1 MRLAALA
8 ALVATAAAADWPTEK
23 SVVVLDDSN
32 FDDFVSAQ
40 EYTIVEF
47 YAPWCGHCKSLEPE
61 WAAAAA
67 KTSKEAV
74 VEEGGARGRER
85 KAGGDTRRRRSERG
99 GRRGRQGITG
109 RAERDDAARDEG
121 ERTGYHIATSTDHL
135 TISSANP

>member
-1 MRLAALA
+1 MIACPLALIPRRIVALRPPRVERA
-8 ALVATAAAADWPTEK
+8 RAQSAAAVA
-23 SVVVLDDSN
+23 
-32 FDDFVSAQ
+32 A
-40 EYTIVEF
+40 
-47 YAPWCGHCKSLEPE
+47 AG
-61 WAAAAA
+61 AAAAA
-67 KTSKEAV
+67 KTGMEV
-74 VEEGGARGRER
+74 VEEEGGARGRER